1 MLVSLFNEVVDIL
14 GSNVYQKDTPTQVFS
29 CEYSEIFKKVYFEL
43 ETSENE
49 IYLCFFMSEV
59 IHSLLSKVK
68 FAETLFSK

>member
-1 MLVSLFNEVVDIL
+1 MLVSLFNEVADIL
-14 GSNVYQKDTPTQVFS
+14 GSNVYQKERPTQLFS
-29 CEYSEIFKKVYFEL
+29 CEYSKNFKNVYFKV

-68 FAETLFSK
+68 FTETLFSK